1 MTGVVVSEQQKPTP
15 QLAPRRGRSEMHRR
29 QRTKNIAVFL
39 ALVAM
44 VALFYV
50 LTIVRMGGSILK

>member
-1 MTGVVVSEQQKPTP
+1 
-15 QLAPRRGRSEMHRR
+15 MHRR